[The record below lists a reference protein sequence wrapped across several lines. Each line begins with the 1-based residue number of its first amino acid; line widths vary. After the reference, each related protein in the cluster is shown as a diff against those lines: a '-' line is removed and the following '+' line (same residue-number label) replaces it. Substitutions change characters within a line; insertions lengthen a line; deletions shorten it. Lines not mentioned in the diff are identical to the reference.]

1 MYIYLKHIIKSILGE
16 KRYNS
21 LRKNKI
27 LSDFA
32 KIDDNIKYKINNNNR
47 FKDIHKNQRC
57 FILGNGP
64 SLKDVDLALLS
75 MKLFSPLIIF
85 ARLRILKMPKQTII
99 FG

>member
-32 KIDDNIKYKINNNNR
+32 KIDDNIKYKINNKINLTISSFTCNLNKNKQKR
-47 FKDIHKNQRC
+47 FR
-57 FILGNGP
+57 
-64 SLKDVDLALLS
+64 
-75 MKLFSPLIIF
+75 FSEWH
-85 ARLRILKMPKQTII
+85 
-99 FG
+99 